1 MQQQDKVKSPFDTAS
16 KQDVAS
22 QDFLFQPDYFHGELN
37 ASEDSLEWQEFAL
50 LQQPVNGG

>member
-22 QDFLFQPDYFHGELN
+22 QDYLFQPDYFHGELN
-37 ASEDSLEWQEFAL
+37 ASEDSTEWQEFAL
-50 LQQPVNGG
+50 LQQPANRR

>member
-1 MQQQDKVKSPFDTAS
+1 MQQQQDKVKSPFDTAS

-37 ASEDSLEWQEFAL
+37 ASEDSLL
-50 LQQPVNGG
+50 SGRNLRCCSSL